1 MITLSD
7 INDKIV
13 ADYLAEQ
20 SYSLYSVRIKALLK
34 AYGGYKG
41 LIDVWYQIKD
51 NVTAYIVRYGGEFI
65 ADILPGADVE
75 EIINLCKMAGGTAL
89 LCSPVYN
96 EYNSILGTVM
106 SVNPPLLHSGSF
118 CSADYSF
125 TPEVNPTEYYS
136 LLLQCNGAEF
146 KAVSYEDFVADLSH
160 RMRKDTAMLM
170 GCYLDSIL
178 ISCAAATAVYKGGAV
193 IAGVATLPSYRKKG
207 LATAVVTLL
216 CKKLF
221 RNGVE
226 KIYLQRDK
234 NKNYSLYNNI
244 GFENIGDFQQVELL

>member
-7 INDKIV
+7 INDKII

-65 ADILPGADVE
+65 ADLLPGADVE

-96 EYNSILGTVM
+96 EYNSILGAVM

-125 TPEVNPTEYYS
+125 TPEVNPTDYYS

-160 RMRKDTAMLM
+160 RMRKDTAVLM
-170 GCYLDSIL
+170 GCYLDSRL

-244 GFENIGDFQQVELL
+244 GFENIGDFQQVELP

>member
-7 INDKIV
+7 INDKII

-51 NVTAYIVRYGGEFI
+51 SVTAYIVRYGGEFI

-89 LCSPVYN
+89 LCSPFYN

-106 SVNPPLLHSGSF
+106 SINPPLLHSGSF
-118 CSADYSF
+118 CSADYGF
-125 TPEVNPTEYYS
+125 TPKVNPTEYYS

-146 KAVSYEDFVADLSH
+146 KAVLYEDFVADLSH

-170 GCYLDSIL
+170 GCYLGDRL
-178 ISCAAATAVYKGGAV
+178 ISCAAATAIYKGGAV
-193 IAGVATLPSYRKKG
+193 IAGVATLQNYRKYG
-207 LATAVVTLL
+207 LATAVVTML
-216 CKKLF
+216 CKNLF
-221 RNGVE
+221 NNGVE

>member
-7 INDKIV
+7 INDKII
-13 ADYLAEQ
+13 ADYLSEQ

-51 NVTAYIVRYGGEFI
+51 SVTAYIVRYSGEFI

-96 EYNSILGTVM
+96 EYNGILGTVM
-106 SVNPPLLHSGSF
+106 SINPPLLHSRSF

-125 TPEVNPTEYYS
+125 TPKVNPTDYYS

-146 KAVSYEDFVADLSH
+146 KAISYEDFVADLSH

-170 GCYLDSIL
+170 GCYLENRL
-178 ISCAAATAVYKGGAV
+178 ISCAAATAMYRGGAV
-193 IAGVATLPSYRKKG
+193 IAGVATLQNYRKNG
-207 LATAVVTLL
+207 LATAVVTML
-216 CKKLF
+216 CKNLF
-221 RNGVE
+221 HNGVE

-234 NKNYSLYNNI
+234 NKNYRLYNDI

>member
-7 INDKIV
+7 INDKII

-41 LIDVWYQIKD
+41 LIDVWYQIK
-51 NVTAYIVRYGGEFI
+51 NSVTAYIVRYGGGFI

-75 EIINLCKMAGGTAL
+75 EIINFCKMAGGTAL

-106 SVNPPLLHSGSF
+106 SINPPLLHSGSF

-125 TPEVNPTEYYS
+125 TPEVNPTDYYS

-146 KAVSYEDFVADLSH
+146 KAVLYEDFVADLSH

-170 GCYLDSIL
+170 GCYLEDRL
-178 ISCAAATAVYKGGAV
+178 ISCAAATAIYRGGAV
-193 IAGVATLPSYRKKG
+193 IAGVATLQNYRKNG
-207 LATAVVTLL
+207 LATAVVTML
-216 CKKLF
+216 CKNLF
-221 RNGVE
+221 HNGVE

-234 NKNYSLYNNI
+234 NKNYSLYNDI
-244 GFENIGDFQQVELL
+244 GFENIGDFQQVELP